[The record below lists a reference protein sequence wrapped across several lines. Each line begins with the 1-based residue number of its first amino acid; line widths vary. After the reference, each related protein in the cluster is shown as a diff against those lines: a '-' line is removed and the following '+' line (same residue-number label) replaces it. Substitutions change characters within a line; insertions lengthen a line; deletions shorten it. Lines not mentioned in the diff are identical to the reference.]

1 MIPSLTDTSL
11 ASDIELR
18 QLWNSWLSTF
28 ALVIGHYLFHRMVEV
43 VVEAVWW
50 VDVFEASDRC
60 SIHSILYALH
70 LQLFITE
77 QVMMILIGR
86 SLNLIPAIHEQL
98 LLHVVHVWVGVVAH
112 FSRPVERLVLLA
124 ILLMQLLIN
133 YLILSLILLKI
144 FALFLSRRH
153 LYLLFWLFS
162 VDVLQLDSISDGFPT
177 SLIALNLLAHQVI
190 SPVTPHYSLGLPLEV
205 LGALWKLAYVLSSL
219 SYVLLHIKFNH
230 SLASFAHNR
239 HLLSLNFILSA
250 AKAHISLFIYEFIL
264 EIWLSTARY
273 CNFCILIGEIGVGS
287 WVYGVVLPCV
297 VLFVEFV
304 WAYPLW
310 VQIDVRWFLGGE
322 EHCVLLVWAMVLIVQ
337 RMLLRLPVVQVGVV
351 IIGIFLGVEFVCQYF
366 LLAHYEC
373 ILLAEISRW
382 RFISGQLLQRRT
394 VLIWIYIGFLRHFRQ
409 FNVWWIQFI
418 LLNRN

>member
-18 QLWNSWLSTF
+18 QLRNSRLSSF
-28 ALVIGHYLFHRMVEV
+28 ALMIGHHSLHWMIEV
-43 VVEAVWW
+43 VVKAIWW
-50 VDVFEASDRC
+50 VDVFEAFDRG

-86 SLNLIPAIHEQL
+86 SLNLIPTIHEQL
-98 LLHVVHVWVGVVAH
+98 LLHIVHVWVGVVAH
-112 FSRPVERLVLLA
+112 FGRPVERLVLLA

-162 VDVLQLDSISDGFPT
+162 VDVLQLDSISDGFPA

-190 SPVTPHYSLGLPLEV
+190 SPVTPHYSLGLPLKV

-219 SYVLLHIKFNH
+219 CCVWLHIKFHH
-230 SLASFAHNR
+230 SLAPFAHNR

-250 AKAHISLFIYEFIL
+250 AEAHVPLFIYELIL
-264 EIWLSTARY
+264 EIRLSTAWNS
-273 CNFCILIGEIGVGS
+273 NFGILIICSGA
-287 WVYGVVLPCV
+287 YGVVLPSV
-297 VLFVEFV
+297 VLFVEIT
-304 WAYPLW
+304 WAYSLG
-310 VQIDVRWFLGGE
+310 VQINVRWLLGSE
-322 EHCVLLVWAMVLIVQ
+322 
-337 RMLLRLPVVQVGVV
+337 
-351 IIGIFLGVEFVCQYF
+351 
-366 LLAHYEC
+366 
-373 ILLAEISRW
+373 
-382 RFISGQLLQRRT
+382 
-394 VLIWIYIGFLRHFRQ
+394 
-409 FNVWWIQFI
+409 
-418 LLNRN
+418 